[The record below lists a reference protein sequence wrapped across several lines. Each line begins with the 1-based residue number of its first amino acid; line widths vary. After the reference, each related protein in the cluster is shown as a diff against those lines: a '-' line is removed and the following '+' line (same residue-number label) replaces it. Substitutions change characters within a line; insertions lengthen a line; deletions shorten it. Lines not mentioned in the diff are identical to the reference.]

1 MSSQTIILAQSD
13 FKIPAPKTQTSGNS
27 NTSPAPAPPPATTT
41 QPQISNATPGISAG
55 FNLGKPVSSTEIA
68 VAGAVFLVL
77 LIPFFF
83 GKMAVTRSLQSRLAA
98 PAAASAAG
106 WMFFAWLAYTA
117 IFLIASYVGNFWSR
131 LLVVGP
137 GGSVS
142 FVLLIIFLT
151 MRSQALKT
159 RR

>member
-1 MSSQTIILAQSD
+1 MSSQSILLAQSD
-13 FKIPAPKTQTSGNS
+13 FKIPAPKTSTPSQPDAP
-27 NTSPAPAPPPATTT
+27 PAPSQTQSGTAAP
-41 QPQISNATPGISAG
+41 NVNFG
-55 FNLGKPVSSTEIA
+55 FNLGKSVSSTEIA
-68 VAGAVFLVL
+68 IATAVFLVL

-83 GKMAVTRSLQSRLAA
+83 AKMAVTRGLQTRLAA
-98 PAAASAAG
+98 PGAASGAG

-117 IFLIASYVGNFWSR
+117 LFLIVAYVGSFWAQ

-137 GGSVS
+137 GGVICL
-142 FVLLIIFLT
+142 VLLIIFLT